1 MRTLFAVFALDAKLS
16 AKRPLFWILVIIL
29 ALVAWGVA
37 NGGVRVSSG
46 NADTGGAKAFMT
58 SEFANARLLSIL
70 VFFFYT
76 FFIAVAAGLTIIRD
90 EELKVGPILHAT
102 PLTVG
107 QYIWGKFGAVVAS
120 FVVVLALHLAF
131 SAFAHYFLAG
141 AKNDEFIGPFRPWNY
156 IAPALI
162 FALPQILFVGGVS
175 FALGAITRRPILV
188 FVLPVALF
196 LVNVFFLLDWSPA
209 WLDPRIDHLLA
220 WLEPSGSRWL
230 ETTWLKVDR
239 GVAFYNTQSI
249 ALDWPFALSRLAMI
263 AIGLAS
269 VAWSVRSFR
278 ASLRGTRAKTA
289 GVVQPGSAENMRAE
303 VPRLA
308 NLGSLS
314 MSIEP
319 PGLLR
324 GIAEVARVEFR
335 ELRSQ
340 AGLYI
345 FVPLILLQTISV
357 GLFRTGAFDTPLLAT
372 PGTLAASTM
381 NTLTLLVCFL
391 LLFYTVESLERERA
405 NGFDM
410 IHGSTS
416 VRSASILFGK
426 SIANSLVG
434 VVVLLAAVLANAIV
448 LLVQHKVP
456 FELRPFLILWGLLL
470 VPTFI
475 AWTSFVAMVQSLVRN
490 RYGSYAIGLVVLAF
504 TGWAQF
510 RGWVTWTGNWNLWN
524 TVAWSDMSVL
534 ELGRGALIWNRIL
547 VLTLA
552 VLFTAVAV
560 RMYPRRQLDAVN
572 IARRLQP
579 GPMLRGALWPALLA
593 LPPIA
598 CAIVL
603 HVMVNAGFQGD
614 AREKAA
620 KDYWR
625 KNIETWKDAP
635 TPAIRDV
642 TLDLALVP
650 IERSFHAKGAYV
662 LENDKPSALAKF
674 PITPGPHYEQLKFT
688 FDGEPATFENRSGLY
703 ILSPK
708 TPLAPGARTTLGF
721 EYDGVFPKGSTKN
734 GGGASEFILGGG
746 VVLTSFGPSFVPMLG
761 FADSVGVDEDNRSD
775 AKDYADDYY
784 VGQTDS
790 AFGTNT
796 PYTTNIRVTVPEG
809 WRANSVGT
817 LTSDEAHDG
826 QHTFTWTSDHPV
838 TFFNVVAGHWSERK
852 GAGTTIYYHP
862 AHTYNIE
869 EMGRALD
876 AARKHYSEWF
886 YPFPWQELKLSEF
899 PNLATYAQGFP
910 SNITFSEGI
919 GFLTE
924 SDERANVA
932 FAVTAHESAHQWWGN
947 ILNPGKGPGGN
958 ILSEGMAHFSTI
970 LLEEAELGPRARIA
984 FAKQIEA
991 EYGNARQVDSERP
1004 LVKCDGSRPGDTS
1017 VTYDKG
1023 GWVFWMLLNHMGRE
1037 NALAGLK
1044 AFIRKYEKGP
1054 DHPVLQD
1061 FVADMRPFAPDPAAY
1076 DAFVK
1081 PWFFEVVVPE
1091 YKIEHET
1098 RTKLADGAWEV
1109 RASVKNVGTASMPL
1123 TVAATRGERFADS
1136 DAQPKP
1142 ALESAAAATASVQA
1156 AETKPG
1162 DKPAEPYLESRTEI
1176 TLGAG
1181 ESKEIVL
1188 RCEFEPQQLLVDPDA
1203 LVLQLNRKLAIARF

>member
-1 MRTLFAVFALDAKLS
+1 MRTLFSVFALDTKFNAR
-16 AKRPLFWILVIIL
+16 RPLFWVLVAIL

-37 NGGVRVSSG
+37 SGGVRVSSG
-46 NADTGGAKAFMT
+46 NSDTGGAKAFMT
-58 SEFANARLLSIL
+58 SEFANARLVAIL

-107 QYIWGKFGAVVAS
+107 QYIWGKFGAIVAS
-120 FVVVLALHLAF
+120 FVAVLALHLVF

-141 AKNDEFIGPFRPWNY
+141 ANNDEFIGPFHPSHY
-156 IAPALI
+156 IAPALF
-162 FALPQILFVGGVS
+162 FALPQIVFVAGVS

-196 LVNVFFLLDWSPA
+196 LVNLFFLLDWSPT
-209 WLDPRIDHLLA
+209 WLDPRIDRLLG
-220 WLEPSGSRWL
+220 WLEPSGFRWL
-230 ETTWLKVDR
+230 EGTWLKVDR
-239 GVAFYNTQSI
+239 GVAFYNTRSV

-263 AIGLAS
+263 VIGLAS

-278 ASLRGTRAKTA
+278 ASLRGTRSKTA
-289 GVVQPGSAENMRAE
+289 GTVQPGSAESVRAE

-308 NLGSLS
+308 NLGALA
-314 MSIEP
+314 MTVEP
-319 PGLLR
+319 PSLMR
-324 GIAEVARVEFR
+324 GVIEVARVEFR

-345 FVPLILLQTISV
+345 FVPLILIQTISV
-357 GLFRTGAFDTPLLAT
+357 GLFRTGAFDTPVLAT

-381 NTLTLLVCFL
+381 NTLTLLVSFL

-405 NGFDM
+405 NGLDK

-416 VRSASILFGK
+416 VQSASILFGK

-434 VVVLLAAVLANAIV
+434 VVVLLAALLANAIV

-470 VPTFI
+470 VPTFVV
-475 AWTSFVAMVQSLVRN
+475 WTSFVTMVQSLVRN
-490 RYGSYAIGLVVLAF
+490 RYGSYAIGLIALAF

-534 ELGRGALIWNRIL
+534 EIGRSALVTNRIF
-547 VLTLA
+547 VLALA
-552 VLFTAVAV
+552 VLFTAIAV
-560 RMYPRRQLDAVN
+560 RLYPRRQLDAVN

-579 GPMLRGALWPALLA
+579 GPVLRGAWRLA
-593 LPPIA
+593 PYAAVPIT
-598 CAIVL
+598 CAILL
-603 HVMVNAGFQGD
+603 HREVNAGFQGD
-614 AREKAA
+614 ASEKAA

-625 KNIETWKDAP
+625 KNLETWKDAP

-642 TLDLALVP
+642 TLDLVLVP
-650 IERSFHAKGAYV
+650 DKRSFHAKGAYV
-662 LENDKPSALAKF
+662 LENDKTSTLAKF
-674 PITPGPHYEQLKFT
+674 PVTPGPHYENLKLT
-688 FDGEPATFENRSGLY
+688 FDGEPATVENRAGLY
-703 ILSPK
+703 ILTPK
-708 TPLAPGARTTLGF
+708 TPLAPGTRTSLGF
-721 EYDGVFPKGSTKN
+721 EYDGVYPKGSTKN
-734 GGGASEFILGGG
+734 GGGTGEFILGGG

-761 FADSVGVDEDNRSD
+761 FIEGVGVDAENRTD

-796 PYTTNIRVTVPEG
+796 PYTTSIRVTVPEG

-838 TFFNVVAGHWSERK
+838 TFFNVVAGRWAERK

-876 AARKHYSEWF
+876 AARQHYSEWF

-991 EYGNARQVDSERP
+991 EYGNARQVDSERS
-1004 LVKCDGSRPGDTS
+1004 LVRCDGSRPGDTS

-1061 FVADMRPFAPDPAAY
+1061 FVIDMRPFAPDPVAY

-1098 RTKLADGAWEV
+1098 RTKLADGAYEV

-1123 TVAATRGERFADS
+1123 TIAATRGERFADLDVKS
-1136 DAQPKP
+1136 NPAPK
-1142 ALESAAAATASVQA
+1142 ADAAATTSVQA
-1156 AETKPG
+1156 AETNPSNKS
-1162 DKPAEPYLESRTEI
+1162 AEPYLESRLEI

-1188 RCEFEPQQLLVDPDA
+1188 RCEFEPQQLIVDPDA